1 MWRLQKQNNIMLL
14 EYKKIV
20 QATQTHELLVQF
32 FWKADLR
39 MKGKY
44 FFPRDHNAC
53 DPGDD

>member
-1 MWRLQKQNNIMLL
+1 MLL